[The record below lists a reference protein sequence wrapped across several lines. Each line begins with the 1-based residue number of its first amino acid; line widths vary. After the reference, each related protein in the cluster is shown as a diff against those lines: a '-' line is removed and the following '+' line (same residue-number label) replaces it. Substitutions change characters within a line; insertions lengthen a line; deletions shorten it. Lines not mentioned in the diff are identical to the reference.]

1 MNMAEIEIKILEIQ
15 PNKIKKILKQNNA
28 KFIKKV
34 LQTNIIYDNSHTQNK
49 GITVRLRKE
58 NNNTIFTVK
67 SKTKIVNG
75 HKIREEYEIETD
87 DFKSIEKMLEL
98 IGLKMS
104 AYTEAKREYWK
115 LFDCSVEIM
124 KMPKIPTFLEIEGKE
139 KNIIKVAKLLGF
151 SEKDYFAGYPP
162 VHYKVDFK
170 NLRF

>member
-115 LFDCSVEIM
+115 LF
-124 KMPKIPTFLEIEGKE
+124 
-139 KNIIKVAKLLGF
+139 KLYHSARSNLSF
-151 SEKDYFAGYPP
+151 SC
-162 VHYKVDFK
+162 
-170 NLRF
+170 